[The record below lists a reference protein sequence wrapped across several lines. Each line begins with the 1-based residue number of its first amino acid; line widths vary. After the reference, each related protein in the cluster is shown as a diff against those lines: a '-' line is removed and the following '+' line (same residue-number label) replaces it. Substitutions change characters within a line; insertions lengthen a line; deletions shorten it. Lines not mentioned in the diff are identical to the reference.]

1 MSIIVF
7 RYLEE
12 RDYFLYANVPLV
24 DTATMST
31 NLGILIRG

>member
-1 MSIIVF
+1 MSIVIF

-12 RDYFLYANVPLV
+12 RDYFLYADVPLV

-31 NLGILIRG
+31 NLKILIRG